1 MRITNKGKILIMSDI
16 HGNLIA
22 LKKVLQKAL
31 QEKISGIIILG
42 DLIDYGP
49 SSNEVI
55 EQLSQIPD
63 GLVYCNIWGNHEYA
77 VMKNDFSRFSTD
89 RGKINARYTKNHL
102 TDKSIKYIS
111 TMTQSG
117 KEEFEVNGKKCL
129 AIHGSLDDMYWKSIE
144 PTNVHGDYSEY
155 DYVFSGHS
163 HREHYFS
170 IYYKCNNPEMRNEKR
185 TVFINPGSVGQ
196 PRNHNSAANY
206 ALLDVTDGSM
216 EFGNILYDVERT
228 QSMFTEDVDSFYKER
243 LDKGI

>member
-1 MRITNKGKILIMSDI
+1 MSDI

-22 LKKVLQKAL
+22 LQKVLQKVQ
-31 QEKISGIIILG
+31 QESVAGIIMLG

-55 EQLSQIPD
+55 ELLSQIPD
-63 GLVYCNIWGNHEYA
+63 DLVYCNIWGNHEYA
-77 VMKNDFSRFSTD
+77 VMKNDFSKFSTD

-102 TDKSIKYIS
+102 TDKSIEYIS
-111 TMTQSG
+111 MMTRSG
-117 KEEFEVNGKKCL
+117 EKEFEINGKKCL
-129 AIHGSLDDMYWKSIE
+129 AIHGSLDDKYWKSIE
-144 PTNVHGDYSEY
+144 PMNVHGDYSEY

-163 HREHYFS
+163 HREHFFS
-170 IYYKCNNPEMRNEKR
+170 IYYKCNNLEMRNEKR
-185 TVFINPGSVGQ
+185 TVFINPGSIGQ
-196 PRNHNSAANY
+196 PRNHNSATNY
-206 ALLDVTDGSM
+206 VLLDAADGSI